1 MLKIMAVNAG
11 SSSLKFKLFK
21 MPGEEVITEG
31 VVERIGAEDAYYTIV
46 VNGDKIKEVLPIKNH
61 SVAVRKLLD
70 DLVSRQIV
78 SDLSEINGVGHRI
91 VQGGSYFPDS
101 VLIDDDVIAKI
112 DELSALAPLHNPAHL
127 TGIRA
132 FMEALPGVPNVAVFD
147 TSFHQTMNEETYMY
161 ALPYEWYT
169 KYKIRKYGAHGT
181 SHKYVAMKAAEIVGK
196 PLSELKIVT
205 CHLGNGAS
213 LAAIKGGKCIDTSMG
228 LTPLE
233 GIPMGTRCGNIDP
246 AVVGFISK
254 VENLSASEILEI
266 LNKKSGYL
274 GVSGVS
280 NDSRDL
286 EAGMAAGNKRCKLA
300 LDIQS
305 KRIADYIGS
314 YYVQLEGID
323 IIVFTAGIGENSS
336 RCRRDVLNRLKVL
349 GVEIDEEANN
359 RQREIVEITTKNSKI
374 RAFVIPTNEELMIA
388 RDTVRIAGLCVK

>member
-11 SSSLKFKLFK
+11 SSSLKFKLFN
-21 MPGEEVITEG
+21 MPTEEVITEG
-31 VVERIGAEDAYYTIV
+31 IVERIGLNDAYYSIS
-46 VNGDKIKEVLPIKNH
+46 VNGEKEKQVLAIKDH
-61 SVAVRKLLD
+61 SVAVKMLLN
-70 DLVSRQIV
+70 DLVARKIV
-78 SDLSEINGVGHRI
+78 NKLTDINGVGHRI
-91 VQGGSYFPDS
+91 VQGGPYFPDS
-101 VLIDDDVIAKI
+101 VLIDDEVIAKI
-112 DELSALAPLHNPAHL
+112 DELAALAPLHNPAHL

-147 TSFHQTMNEETYMY
+147 TSFHHTMNEETYMY
-161 ALPYEWYT
+161 AVPYEWYT

-181 SHKYVAMKAAEIVGK
+181 SHKYVAMKAAEVVGR
-196 PLSELKIVT
+196 PLEELKIIT

-213 LAAIKGGKCIDTSMG
+213 IAAVKGGKCLDTSMG

-233 GIPMGTRCGNIDP
+233 GIPMGTRSGNIDP
-246 AVVGFISK
+246 AVLGVISK
-254 VENLSASEILEI
+254 AENLTALEIVDI

-286 EAGMAAGNKRCKLA
+286 EAGMEKGNQRCKLA

-314 YYVQLEGID
+314 YYVQMGGLD

-336 RCRRDVLNRLKVL
+336 RCRRDVLNRLHVL
-349 GVEIDEEANN
+349 GVEVDDEANKKQ
-359 RQREIVEITTKNSKI
+359 RQIVEITTKASKI

-388 RDTVRIAGLCVK
+388 RDTVRLAGL

>member
-11 SSSLKFKLFK
+11 SSSLKFKLFM

-31 VVERIGAEDAYYTIV
+31 IVERIGWDDAYYTIV

-61 SVAVRKLLD
+61 SVAVRRLLD
-70 DLVSRQIV
+70 DLISRGIL

-101 VLIDDDVIAKI
+101 VLIDEDVVQKI
-112 DELSALAPLHNPAHL
+112 DELAELAPLHNPAHL
-127 TGIRA
+127 TGIKA
-132 FMEALPGVPNVAVFD
+132 FLEALPDVPNVAVFD
-147 TSFHQTMNEETYMY
+147 TSFHQTMDEETYMY
-161 ALPYEWYT
+161 ALPYEWFT

-181 SHKYVAMKAAEIVGK
+181 SHKYVAMKAAQIVGR
-196 PLSELKIVT
+196 PLEELKIVT

-213 LAAIKGGKCIDTSMG
+213 IAAVKGGKCIDTSMG

-233 GIPMGTRCGNIDP
+233 GIPMGTRSGNIDP
-246 AVVGFISK
+246 AVVGVISEA
-254 VENLSASEILEI
+254 ENLTAAEVVDI

-286 EAGMAAGNKRCKLA
+286 EAGMAKGNRRCKLA

-314 YYVQLEGID
+314 YFIQLEGID

-349 GVEIDEEANN
+349 GVEVDEEANN
-359 RQREIVEITTKNSKI
+359 KQRQIVEITTKNSKV

-388 RDTVRIAGLCVK
+388 RDTVRIARLCEK

>member
-1 MLKIMAVNAG
+1 MFKIMAVNAG
-11 SSSLKFKLFK
+11 SSSLKFKLFQ

-31 VVERIGAEDAYYTIV
+31 IVERIGAKDAYYTIV
-46 VNGDKIKEVLPIKNH
+46 ANGDKIKKVLPVENH
-61 SVAVRKLLD
+61 SVAVRLVLD
-70 DLVSRQIV
+70 DLVAREIV
-78 SDLSEINGVGHRI
+78 RDLSEINGVGHRI

-101 VLIDDDVIAKI
+101 VLIDDDVIEKI
-112 DELSALAPLHNPAHL
+112 GELAAIAPLHNPAHL
-127 TGIRA
+127 IGIKA
-132 FMEALPGVPNVAVFD
+132 FMEALPDVPNVAVFD
-147 TSFHQTMNEETYMY
+147 TSFHQTMSEETFMY
-161 ALPYEWYT
+161 AIPYEWYT

-181 SHKYVAMKAAEIVGK
+181 SHKYVAMKAAEIVGR
-196 PLSELKIVT
+196 PLEELKIVT

-213 LAAIKGGKCIDTSMG
+213 LAAIKGGKCVDTSMG

-233 GIPMGTRCGNIDP
+233 GIPMGTRSGNIDP
-246 AVVGFISK
+246 AIVGFISEAEGLTAK
-254 VENLSASEILEI
+254 EIVEI

-314 YYVQLEGID
+314 YYVLLEGID

-349 GVEIDEEANN
+349 GVEIDEEANT

-388 RDTVRIAGLCVK
+388 RDTVRVAGLCTE

>member
-1 MLKIMAVNAG
+1 MAVNAG

-246 AVVGFISK
+246 AVVGFISE

>member
-246 AVVGFISK
+246 AVVGFISE

>member
-11 SSSLKFKLFK
+11 SSSLKFKLFM

-31 VVERIGAEDAYYTIV
+31 IVERIGWDDAYYTIV

-61 SVAVRKLLD
+61 SVAVRRLLD
-70 DLVSRQIV
+70 DLISRGIL

-101 VLIDDDVIAKI
+101 VLIDEDVVQKI
-112 DELSALAPLHNPAHL
+112 DELAELAPLHNPAHL
-127 TGIRA
+127 TGIKA
-132 FMEALPGVPNVAVFD
+132 FLEALPDVPNVAVFD
-147 TSFHQTMNEETYMY
+147 TSFHQTMDEETYMY
-161 ALPYEWYT
+161 ALPYEWFT

-181 SHKYVAMKAAEIVGK
+181 SHKYVAMKAAQIVGH
-196 PLSELKIVT
+196 PLEELKIVT

-213 LAAIKGGKCIDTSMG
+213 IAAVKGGKCIDTSMG

-233 GIPMGTRCGNIDP
+233 GIPMGTRSGNIDP
-246 AVVGFISK
+246 AVVGVISEA
-254 VENLSASEILEI
+254 ENLTAAEVVDI

-286 EAGMAAGNKRCKLA
+286 EAGMAKGNRRCKLA

-314 YYVQLEGID
+314 YFIQLEGID

-349 GVEIDEEANN
+349 GVEVDEEANN
-359 RQREIVEITTKNSKI
+359 KQRQIVEITTKNSKV

-388 RDTVRIAGLCVK
+388 RDTVRIARLCEK

>member
-11 SSSLKFKLFK
+11 SSSLKFKLFQ

-31 VVERIGAEDAYYTIV
+31 IVERIGAEDAYYTIV
-46 VNGDKIKEVLPIKNH
+46 VNGDKIKKVLPVKNH
-61 SVAVRKLLD
+61 SVAVRLLLD
-70 DLVSRQIV
+70 DLVEREIV
-78 SDLSEINGVGHRI
+78 RDLSEINGVGHRI

-101 VLIDDDVIAKI
+101 VLIDEDVIAKI
-112 DELSALAPLHNPAHL
+112 DELAAIASLHNHAHL
-127 TGIRA
+127 IGIKA
-132 FMEALPGVPNVAVFD
+132 FIEALPEVPNVAVFD

-161 ALPYEWYT
+161 AIPFEWYE

-181 SHKYVAMKAAEIVGK
+181 SHKYVAMKAAEIVGR
-196 PLSELKIVT
+196 PIEELKIVT

-213 LAAIKGGKCIDTSMG
+213 IAAVKGGKCVDTSMG

-233 GIPMGTRCGNIDP
+233 GIPMGTRSGNIDP
-246 AVVGFISK
+246 AIVGFISEA
-254 VENLSASEILEI
+254 ENLTASEIVEI

-286 EAGMAAGNKRCKLA
+286 EACMAENKRCKLA
-300 LDIQS
+300 LDIQT

-314 YYVQLEGID
+314 YYVLLEGID

-336 RCRRDVLNRLKVL
+336 RCRRDVLKRLKVL
-349 GVEIDEEANN
+349 GVEIDEEANT

-388 RDTVRIAGLCVK
+388 RDTVRIAGLCAK